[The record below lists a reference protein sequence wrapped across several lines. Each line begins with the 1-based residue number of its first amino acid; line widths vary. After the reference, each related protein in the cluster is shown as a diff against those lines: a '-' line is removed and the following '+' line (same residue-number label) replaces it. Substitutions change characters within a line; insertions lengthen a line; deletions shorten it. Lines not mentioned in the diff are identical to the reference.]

1 MWPSHGSVAE
11 AGHSARLANKSR
23 IRMPLEWFSVVV
35 KKYPDGNDDGMQV
48 FVSYKDL
55 NCVLAKVDSKGALVE

>member
-1 MWPSHGSVAE
+1 MPWSQARRLVAVWLPE
-11 AGHSARLANKSR
+11 RPRRVHIPEESEDVAFT
-23 IRMPLEWFSVVV
+23 W
-35 KKYPDGNDDGMQV
+35 V

>member
-1 MWPSHGSVAE
+1 MVFCRRE
-11 AGHSARLANKSR
+11 
-23 IRMPLEWFSVVV
+23 
-35 KKYPDGNDDGMQV
+35 KYPDGNDDGMQV